1 MAGWWYV
8 TIHYILWSKRLCLW
22 AEDALHCILHFWHK
36 CILLQSQLHAVGSCA
51 SSPLHCTCK
60 FPSTGEN
67 KKYVLAGLF
76 MEIIE
81 AYFPCK
87 WNEANQSNLPRAG
100 CTEMQIQP
108 QGVLEISGCYTVKNN
123 WRIFMRCIKAL
134 KHPYFFTKIYIMKN

>member
-1 MAGWWYV
+1 MP
-8 TIHYILWSKRLCLW
+8 LRLGCL
-22 AEDALHCILHFWHK
+22 ALHPSFLAHICFSLSSMLWGTVLAHH
-36 CILLQSQLHAVGSCA
+36 STAHANFLPEGGN
-51 SSPLHCTCK
+51 K
-60 FPSTGEN
+60 

-87 WNEANQSNLPRAG
+87 WNEANKSNLPRAG

-134 KHPYFFTKIYIMKN
+134 KHPYFFTKVYIMKN